1 MMRDQL
7 ELSTEEN
14 RNKILT
20 LLAKI
25 YPESIVCEE
34 VLKQTDCGS

>member
-1 MMRDQL
+1 MRDQL
-7 ELSTEEN
+7 ELSTEKD
-14 RNKILT
+14 RSKILE

-25 YPESIVCEE
+25 YPESIVCKE